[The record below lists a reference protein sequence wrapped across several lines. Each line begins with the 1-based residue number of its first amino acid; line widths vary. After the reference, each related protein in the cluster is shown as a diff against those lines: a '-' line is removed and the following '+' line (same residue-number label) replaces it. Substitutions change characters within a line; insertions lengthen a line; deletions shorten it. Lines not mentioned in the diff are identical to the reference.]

1 MKKFALL
8 ALLGLGFVS
17 PVMAAQDEGDVIGRI
32 KLVGDVCVQG
42 KPCSVKVPVA
52 AAAAPAPGGAPRSGE
67 QVYTAVCAGCH
78 GAGVMGAPKLGSS
91 DWGPRLGQGKPTL
104 YQHALN
110 GIRSMPARGGCAAC
124 SDDEIKS
131 AVDYM
136 AK

>member
-78 GAGVMGAPKLGSS
+78 GSGVMNAPKFGSA
-91 DWGPRLGQGKPTL
+91 DWGPRIAKGKATL
-104 YQHALN
+104 YSSALGGFN
-110 GIRSMPARGGCAAC
+110 AMPAKGGCAAC
-124 SDDEIKS
+124 TDDEIKS